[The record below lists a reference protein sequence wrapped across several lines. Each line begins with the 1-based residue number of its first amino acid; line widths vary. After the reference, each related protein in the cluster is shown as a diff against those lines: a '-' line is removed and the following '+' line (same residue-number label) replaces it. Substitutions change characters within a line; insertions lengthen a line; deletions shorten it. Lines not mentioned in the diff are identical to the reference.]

1 MNRINLW
8 NVIVV
13 QLYEEFRFMRDKY
26 DFLKT
31 KKKGTKSALEL
42 CCVRKFLLA
51 VMISVVEGSDGN
63 EPLHLLLQ
71 LVDH

>member
-31 KKKGTKSALEL
+31 KKRALKVPL
-42 CCVRKFLLA
+42 NYVVFASFYSLL
-51 VMISVVEGSDGN
+51 
-63 EPLHLLLQ
+63 
-71 LVDH
+71 